1 MMRFEQAP
9 RLPAHHLH
17 GATMQDGAR
26 LWAMARAVQIEP
38 GRALYSIGE
47 NHNNE
52 GLKIE
57 L

>member
-1 MMRFEQAP
+1 MMQFEPIP
-9 RLPAHHLH
+9 RLPERHLC